1 MSEAEQE
8 EPIVNKTR
16 EILNANPPSAIR
28 IVVPPFVGTL
38 GSAELEHAAAL
49 LVRACQV
56 RGDRWQAMTYEE
68 MEEVLKVD
76 ITEQRGP
83 ICRFLRSPFLSPDFA
98 RLVEGQWAAW
108 IGEPGKGQ
116 LELAPRTI
124 IAIAEKW
131 GVARG

>member
-1 MSEAEQE
+1 M
-8 EPIVNKTR
+8 NKTA

-28 IVVPPFVGTL
+28 ILVPPFVGSL

-56 RGDRWQAMTYEE
+56 RGDRWQPMLYDE
-68 MEEVLKVD
+68 MEAVLKDD
-76 ITEQRGP
+76 IAQQRGP

-98 RLVEGQWAAW
+98 RLVDGGWAAW
-108 IGEPGKGQ
+108 HGEPGK

-124 IAIAEKW
+124 VAIAERW

>member
-1 MSEAEQE
+1 
-8 EPIVNKTR
+8 VNKTA

-28 IVVPPFVGTL
+28 ILVPPFVGTL

-56 RGDRWQAMTYEE
+56 RGDRWQPMLYEE
-68 MEEVLKVD
+68 MEEALRDDVS
-76 ITEQRGP
+76 QGRGP
-83 ICRFLRSPFLSPDFA
+83 LCRFLQSPFLSPDFA

-108 IGEPGKGQ
+108 HGEPGKGK

-124 IAIAEKW
+124 MAIAAKW
-131 GVARG
+131 GRARG